1 MTSVTTSTLVLKPGR
16 EKSLHR
22 RHPWIFSGAIAQ
34 IKGEP
39 QSGETVI
46 VRDGHGAFLAW
57 AGYSPKSQIA
67 ARAWTF
73 DERESVDAEFFRRR
87 LQQALDY
94 RKTLALPGNAQR
106 LVHGESD
113 GLPGVVVDRYADVLV
128 VQITSAGAEAWRDTL
143 AALLAELL
151 PGTAVYERSDV
162 EVRSLEGLAPRIGSI
177 LGDVSEV
184 VVIEEGGL
192 RYKVDVAHGHKTGF
206 YLDQRVNRAVVA
218 EHARDREV
226 LNCFCYTGGFTLAAL
241 AAGATSVLSV
251 DSAADALEQ
260 ARDHVI
266 LNGLPYDCTEW
277 READVFKELR
287 LLRDKGRSFDL
298 IVLDPPKFAPTPA
311 AVEKASRGYKD
322 INLHA
327 IKLLRPGGLLATYS
341 CSGGITA
348 DLFQKIVFGAAL
360 DAHADLRI
368 VQRLGQSPDHPVS
381 LNYPEGEYLKGL
393 LLYRAV

>member
-1 MTSVTTSTLVLKPGR
+1 MIPTLVLKPGR

-22 RHPWIFSGAIAQ
+22 HHPWIFSGAIAQ
-34 IKGEP
+34 VKGEP
-39 QSGETVI
+39 QSGDTVA

-57 AGYSPKSQIA
+57 AGFSPKSQIA
-67 ARAWTF
+67 ARAWSF
-73 DERESVDAEFFRRR
+73 DERETIDADFFRRR
-87 LQQALDY
+87 LEQALAY
-94 RKTLALPGNAQR
+94 RQTLSLPGNALR

-113 GLPGVVVDRYADVLV
+113 GLPGLVVDRYADVLV
-128 VQITSAGAEAWRDTL
+128 VQITAAGAEAWRDTL
-143 AALLAELL
+143 VSQLAEAM
-151 PGTAVYERSDV
+151 PGLALFERSDV
-162 EVRSLEGLAPRIGSI
+162 EVRSLEGLAPRVGPL
-177 LGDVSEV
+177 LGALPEHVE
-184 VVIEEGGL
+184 IEESGL
-192 RYKVDVAHGHKTGF
+192 RYRVDVAHGHKTGF

-218 EHARDREV
+218 EFARDREV
-226 LNCFCYTGGFTLAAL
+226 LNGFCYTGGFTLAAL
-241 AAGATSVLSV
+241 AAGAKSILSV

-260 ARDHVI
+260 ARDHVVQ
-266 LNGLPYDCTEW
+266 NGLPYDRCEW
-277 READVFKELR
+277 READMFKALR
-287 LLRDKGRSFDL
+287 LLRDQGRSFDL

-360 DAHADLRI
+360 DARAELRI
-368 VQRLGQSPDHPVS
+368 VRRLGQSPDHPVS

-393 LLYRAV
+393 LLYRAG